1 MQIALSRSI
10 HKQTGVKLKLSFR
23 PLEESEAK
31 KLPTDHPVSQNIP
44 TNMSNKL
51 DQIEY
56 DHPVIKEVVEVFNA
70 RIIDIELN

>member
-31 KLPTDHPVSQNIP
+31 KLPTDHPVAQNVP

-70 RIIDIELN
+70 RIIDIRT